1 MANDSEGRGEYADED
16 KYIKR
21 LENGHQISPCNQVK
35 FPKTWPSPT
44 TRDYKGMRGAAA
56 QERKGNP
63 IDTLPIAIAEISG
76 GALNP
81 DWVEWLMGWPV
92 GWSNVEPLG
101 ELDWRDWSVD
111 PADIGEVPRVT
122 SAKENR
128 ANRLKAIGNGQVPQC
143 VVMAWEHLA

>member
-1 MANDSEGRGEYADED
+1 MWPTPTSHLAKETGAPSEYNRNEPT
-16 KYIKR
+16 ITSR
-21 LENGHQISPCNQVK
+21 LFESAEH
-35 FPKTWPSPT
+35 
-44 TRDYKGMRGAAA
+44 RDG
-56 QERKGNP
+56 QQ
-63 IDTLPIAIAEISG
+63 
-76 GALNP
+76 LNP
-81 DWVEWLMGWPV
+81 DWTEWLMGWPV